1 MSSLRDGPL
10 ERAPKVSGF
19 SGAFDG
25 AFGFLAPGFAVSL
38 VVLFF
43 FAGIAVTSFR
53 FYLLFLDPNPIMKD
67 DASQAISMS

>member
-10 ERAPKVSGF
+10 ERAPAASGF
-19 SGAFDG
+19 SGAFAG
-25 AFGFLAPGFAVSL
+25 ALGFLAPGFAVGL

-53 FYLLFLDPNPIMKD
+53 ILLFVFG
-67 DASQAISMS
+67 SQPYNER